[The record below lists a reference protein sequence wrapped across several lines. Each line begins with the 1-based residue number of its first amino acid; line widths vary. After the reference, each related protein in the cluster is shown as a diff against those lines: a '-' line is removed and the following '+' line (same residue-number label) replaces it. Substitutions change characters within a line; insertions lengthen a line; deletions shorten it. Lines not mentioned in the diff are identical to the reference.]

1 MSRLRRTIP
10 YLLAAALLVAS
21 VCLAL
26 FPAPA
31 TAHYVVQSG
40 WQEDYYCASEIRSSV
55 LQPEGC
61 LYRLKDRMPHET
73 ETVDIPIE
81 FDLTHKNIGGSA
93 EAQIRAEVS
102 DASCLSIASG
112 TGPVSVP
119 KNGSSQKYT
128 VCVRANHVKEK
139 KTVSVEIFFTCGG
152 ETLSGIFRIT
162 LLPQE
167 VVQPDQTKEEPE
179 SGLFSPNA
187 SMNRYMWGRPICMV
201 YAIHEEGTLFYK
213 AGNGTY
219 GAFPRFTSYRIG
231 NDPAET
237 LYEPD
242 TLSLKAGNGVLI
254 LDFNRVSELASNP
267 PAIGLK
273 ITLKSGETESCTVE
287 SAKVSTHQ
295 SLECE
300 NGIPTVYVA
309 NRDNCGLPDVKLE
322 HLTADPAHTLRYET
336 VTDQI
341 DPIWNAQDE
350 EGGQYLTIQTKK
362 DSELPAGSYRM
373 TLTWTRDT
381 VIVYQQKCVFY
392 VNYF

>member
-61 LYRLKDRMPHET
+61 LYRLKDCMPLNN
-73 ETVDIPIE
+73 TVDIPIE

-93 EAQIRAEVS
+93 EAQIQAKVS
-102 DASCLSIASG
+102 DASCLSIADG
-112 TGPVSVP
+112 LGPVSVP
-119 KNGSSQKYT
+119 KDGILRNYT
-128 VCVRANHVKEK
+128 VRVRANPVEAE

-187 SMNRYMWGRPICMV
+187 SMNRYMWGRPICTV
-201 YAIHEEGTLFYK
+201 YAIEEEGTLFYR

-254 LDFNRVSELASNP
+254 LDFNRVSELASDP

-273 ITLKSGETESCTVE
+273 ITLKGGGTESRTVE
-287 SAKVSTHQ
+287 SAEVSTHQ
-295 SLECE
+295 SLESE

-309 NRDNCGLPDVKLE
+309 NMDNCRLTDVKLE
-322 HLTADPAHTLRYET
+322 HLTVGADPAHTLRYET
-336 VTDQI
+336 VTNQI
-341 DPIWNAQDE
+341 DPIWSAQDA
-350 EGGQYLTIQTKK
+350 EGGRYLTIQTK

-392 VNYF
+392 VNYL

>member
-1 MSRLRRTIP
+1 MGRLRRTIP
-10 YLLAAALLVAS
+10 YLLAVALLVAS

-40 WQEDYYCASEIRSSV
+40 WQEDYYSDSEIRSSV
-55 LQPEGC
+55 LQPEGG
-61 LYRLKDRMPHET
+61 LYRLKDRRPIQ
-73 ETVDIPIE
+73 TVDIPIE
-81 FDLTHKNIGGSA
+81 FDLTHKNIGGTA

-102 DASCLSIASG
+102 DACLSIASG
-112 TGPVSVP
+112 TGTVLVP
-119 KNGSSQKYT
+119 KDGNSKKYT
-128 VCVRANHVKEK
+128 VCVQAK
-139 KTVSVEIFFTCGG
+139 SVEVEKTASVMISFTCGG
-152 ETLSGIFRIT
+152 ETLSGTFRIT
-162 LLPQE
+162 LLPAGT
-167 VVQPDQTKEEPE
+167 VLPDQTEEKAV
-179 SGLFSPNA
+179 SGLFYPDA
-187 SMNRYMWGRPICMV
+187 SMNRYMWGRPICTV

-219 GAFPRFTSYRIG
+219 GAFPQFTSYRIG
-231 NDPAET
+231 NGQAVT
-237 LYEPD
+237 LFEPD
-242 TLSLKAGNGVLI
+242 TLSLKAGSGVLI

-273 ITLKSGETESCTVE
+273 ITLKSGETESRTVE

-295 SLECE
+295 SLVGE

-309 NRDNCGLPDVKLE
+309 NMDNCGLPDVKLE
-322 HLTADPAHTLRYET
+322 HLTVGADPAHTLRYET
-336 VTDQI
+336 VE
-341 DPIWNAQDE
+341 PIWSAQDAE
-350 EGGQYLTIQTKK
+350 DGRYLTIQTK

>member
-40 WQEDYYCASEIRSSV
+40 WQEDYYCASEIRSSI

-61 LYRLKDRMPHET
+61 LYRLKDRILSEPDE
-73 ETVDIPIE
+73 ILIE

-93 EAQIRAEVS
+93 EAQIQAKVS
-102 DASCLSIASG
+102 DASCLSIADG
-112 TGPVSVP
+112 MGPVSVP
-119 KNGSSQKYT
+119 KDGILRNYT
-128 VCVRANHVKEK
+128 VRVRANPVVEK
-139 KTVSVEIFFTCGG
+139 KTVSVKIFFTCGG

-162 LLPQE
+162 LLPPE
-167 VVQPDQTKEEPE
+167 VVQPDQTEEKPE

-187 SMNRYMWGRPICMV
+187 SMNRYMWGRPICTV
-201 YAIHEEGTLFYK
+201 YAIEEEGTLFYR

-254 LDFNRVSELASNP
+254 LDFNRVSELASDP

-273 ITLKSGETESCTVE
+273 ITLKNGGTESRTVE

-295 SLECE
+295 SLEGE

-309 NRDNCGLPDVKLE
+309 NMDNCGLPDVKLE
-322 HLTADPAHTLRYET
+322 HLTVGADPAHTLRYET
-336 VTDQI
+336 VTNQI
-341 DPIWNAQDE
+341 DPIWRAQDA
-350 EGGQYLTIQTKK
+350 EGGRYLTIQTK

>member
-61 LYRLKDRMPHET
+61 RYRLKDCMPLN
-73 ETVDIPIE
+73 TVDIPIE

-119 KNGSSQKYT
+119 KDGILRNYT
-128 VCVRANHVKEK
+128 VRVRANHVVEK
-139 KTVSVEIFFTCGG
+139 KTVSVKIFFTCGG

-167 VVQPDQTKEEPE
+167 VVPPDQIEEKAV
-179 SGLFSPNA
+179 SGLFYPNA
-187 SMNRYMWGRPICMV
+187 SMNRYMWGRPICTV
-201 YAIHEEGTLFYK
+201 YAIEEEGTLFYR

-242 TLSLKAGNGVLI
+242 TLSLKAGSGVLI
-254 LDFNRVSELASNP
+254 LDFNRVSELASDP

-273 ITLKSGETESCTVE
+273 ITLKSGGTESRTVE
-287 SAKVSTHQ
+287 SAEVSTHQ
-295 SLECE
+295 SLEGE

-309 NRDNCGLPDVKLE
+309 NMDNCGLPDVKLE
-322 HLTADPAHTLRYET
+322 HLTVGADPAHTLRYET
-336 VTDQI
+336 VTNQI
-341 DPIWNAQDE
+341 DPIWKEQDE
-350 EGGQYLTIQTKK
+350 DGGYLTIQTE

-392 VNYF
+392 VNYL

>member
-61 LYRLKDRMPHET
+61 LYRLKDCMPH

-93 EAQIRAEVS
+93 EAQIQAEVS
-102 DASCLSIASG
+102 DASCLSIADG
-112 TGPVSVP
+112 MGPVSVP
-119 KNGSSQKYT
+119 KDGILRNYT
-128 VCVRANHVKEK
+128 VRVRANRVVEK
-139 KTVSVEIFFTCGG
+139 KTVSVKIFFTCGG
-152 ETLSGIFRIT
+152 ETLSGTFRIT
-162 LLPQE
+162 LLPE
-167 VVQPDQTKEEPE
+167 GTVLPDQTEEKAM
-179 SGLFSPNA
+179 SGLFYPNA
-187 SMNRYMWGRPICMV
+187 SMNRYMWGRPICTV

-242 TLSLKAGNGVLI
+242 TLSLKAGSGVLI
-254 LDFNRVSELASNP
+254 LDFNRVSELASDP

-273 ITLKSGETESCTVE
+273 ITLKSGGTESRTVE

-295 SLECE
+295 SLEGE

-309 NRDNCGLPDVKLE
+309 NMDNCELTDVKLE
-322 HLTADPAHTLRYET
+322 HLTVGADPAHTLRYET
-336 VTDQI
+336 VTNQKE
-341 DPIWNAQDE
+341 PIWEEQDKD
-350 EGGQYLTIQTKK
+350 GGYLTIQTE

>member
-1 MSRLRRTIP
+1 MGRLRRTIP
-10 YLLAAALLVAS
+10 YLLAVALLVAS

-40 WQEDYYCASEIRSSV
+40 WQEDYYSDSEIRSSV
-55 LQPEGC
+55 LQPEGG
-61 LYRLKDRMPHET
+61 LYRLKDRRPIQ
-73 ETVDIPIE
+73 TVDIPIE
-81 FDLTHKNIGGSA
+81 FDLTHKNIGGTA

-102 DASCLSIASG
+102 DACLSIASG
-112 TGPVSVP
+112 TGTVLVP
-119 KNGSSQKYT
+119 KDGNSKKYT
-128 VCVRANHVKEK
+128 VCVQAK
-139 KTVSVEIFFTCGG
+139 SVEVEKTASVMISFTCGG
-152 ETLSGIFRIT
+152 ETLSGTFRIT
-162 LLPQE
+162 LLPAGT
-167 VVQPDQTKEEPE
+167 VLPDQTEEKAM
-179 SGLFSPNA
+179 SGLFYPDA
-187 SMNRYMWGRPICMV
+187 SMNRYMWGRPICTV
-201 YAIHEEGTLFYK
+201 YAIEEEGTLFYR
-213 AGNGTY
+213 AGNGAY
-219 GAFPRFTSYRIG
+219 GAFPQFTSYRIG
-231 NDPAET
+231 NGQAVT
-237 LYEPD
+237 LFEPD
-242 TLSLKAGNGVLI
+242 TLSLKAGSGVLI

-273 ITLKSGETESCTVE
+273 ITLKSGETESRTVE

-295 SLECE
+295 SLVGE

-309 NRDNCGLPDVKLE
+309 NMDNCGQPDVELE
-322 HLTADPAHTLRYET
+322 HLTVGADPAHTLRYE
-336 VTDQI
+336 QI
-341 DPIWNAQDE
+341 EPIWSAQDA

>member
-1 MSRLRRTIP
+1 MGRLRRTIP
-10 YLLAAALLVAS
+10 YLLAVALLVAS

-40 WQEDYYCASEIRSSV
+40 WQEDYYSDSEIRSSV
-55 LQPEGC
+55 LQPEGG
-61 LYRLKDRMPHET
+61 LYRLKDRRPLQ
-73 ETVDIPIE
+73 TVDIPIE
-81 FDLTHKNIGGSA
+81 FDLTHKNIGGTA

-102 DASCLSIASG
+102 DACLSIASG
-112 TGPVSVP
+112 TGTVLVP
-119 KNGSSQKYT
+119 KDGNSKKYT
-128 VCVRANHVKEK
+128 VCVQAKPVEVEK
-139 KTVSVEIFFTCGG
+139 TASVMISFTCGG
-152 ETLSGIFRIT
+152 ETLSGTFRIT
-162 LLPQE
+162 LLPAGT
-167 VVQPDQTKEEPE
+167 VLPDQTEEKAM
-179 SGLFSPNA
+179 SGLFYPNA
-187 SMNRYMWGRPICMV
+187 SMNRYMWGRPICTV

-219 GAFPRFTSYRIG
+219 GAFPQFTSYRIG
-231 NDPAET
+231 NGQAVT
-237 LYEPD
+237 LFEPD
-242 TLSLKAGNGVLI
+242 TLSLKAGSGVLI

-273 ITLKSGETESCTVE
+273 ITLKSGETESRTVK
-287 SAKVSTHQ
+287 SAEVSTHQ

-309 NRDNCGLPDVKLE
+309 NMDNCGLLDVELE
-322 HLTADPAHTLRYET
+322 PLTVGADPAHTLRYET

-341 DPIWNAQDE
+341 EPIWSAQDAE
-350 EGGQYLTIQTKK
+350 DGRYLTIQTK

>member
-1 MSRLRRTIP
+1 MGRLRRTIP
-10 YLLAAALLVAS
+10 YLLAVALLVAS

-40 WQEDYYCASEIRSSV
+40 WQEDYYSDSEIRSSV
-55 LQPEGC
+55 LQPEGG
-61 LYRLKDRMPHET
+61 LYRLKDRRPIQ
-73 ETVDIPIE
+73 TVDIPIE
-81 FDLTHKNIGGSA
+81 FDLTHKNIGGTA

-102 DASCLSIASG
+102 DACLSIASG
-112 TGPVSVP
+112 TGTVLVP
-119 KNGSSQKYT
+119 KDGNSKKYT
-128 VCVRANHVKEK
+128 VCVQAKPVEVEK
-139 KTVSVEIFFTCGG
+139 TASVMISFTCGG
-152 ETLSGIFRIT
+152 ETLSGTFRIT
-162 LLPQE
+162 LLPE
-167 VVQPDQTKEEPE
+167 GTVLPDQTEEKAM
-179 SGLFSPNA
+179 SGLFYPDA
-187 SMNRYMWGRPICMV
+187 SMNRYMWGRPICTV

-219 GAFPRFTSYRIG
+219 GAFPQFTSYRIG
-231 NDPAET
+231 NGQAVT
-237 LYEPD
+237 LFEPD
-242 TLSLKAGNGVLI
+242 TLSLKAGSGVLI
-254 LDFNRVSELASNP
+254 LDFNRVSELASDP

-273 ITLKSGETESCTVE
+273 ITLKSGETESRTVE

-295 SLECE
+295 SLVGE

-309 NRDNCGLPDVKLE
+309 NMDNCGQPDVKLE
-322 HLTADPAHTLRYET
+322 HLTVGADPAHTLRYE
-336 VTDQI
+336 QI
-341 DPIWNAQDE
+341 EPIWSAQDA

>member
-1 MSRLRRTIP
+1 MGRLRRTIP
-10 YLLAAALLVAS
+10 YLLAVALLVAS

-40 WQEDYYCASEIRSSV
+40 WQEDYYSDSEIRSSV
-55 LQPEGC
+55 LQPEGG
-61 LYRLKDRMPHET
+61 LYRLKDRRPIQ
-73 ETVDIPIE
+73 TVDIPIE
-81 FDLTHKNIGGSA
+81 FDLTHKNIGGTA

-102 DASCLSIASG
+102 DACLSIASG
-112 TGPVSVP
+112 TGTVLVP
-119 KNGSSQKYT
+119 KDGNSKKYT
-128 VCVRANHVKEK
+128 VCVQAK
-139 KTVSVEIFFTCGG
+139 SVEVEKTASVMISFTCGG
-152 ETLSGIFRIT
+152 ETLSGTFRIT
-162 LLPQE
+162 LLPAGT
-167 VVQPDQTKEEPE
+167 VLPDQTEEKAM
-179 SGLFSPNA
+179 SGLFYPNA
-187 SMNRYMWGRPICMV
+187 SMNRYMWGRPICTV
-201 YAIHEEGTLFYK
+201 YAIEEEGTLFYR
-213 AGNGTY
+213 AGNGAY
-219 GAFPRFTSYRIG
+219 GAFPQFTSYRIG
-231 NDPAET
+231 NGQAVT
-237 LYEPD
+237 LFEPD
-242 TLSLKAGNGVLI
+242 TLSLKAGSGVLI

-273 ITLKSGETESCTVE
+273 ITLKSGETESRTVE

-295 SLECE
+295 SLVGE

-309 NRDNCGLPDVKLE
+309 NMDNCGQPDVKLE
-322 HLTADPAHTLRYET
+322 HLTVGADPAHTLRYE
-336 VTDQI
+336 QI
-341 DPIWNAQDE
+341 EPIWSAQDA

>member
-61 LYRLKDRMPHET
+61 LYRLKDRMPLK
-73 ETVDIPIE
+73 TVDIPIE

-102 DASCLSIASG
+102 DACLSITSG
-112 TGPVSVP
+112 TGTVRVP
-119 KNGSSQKYT
+119 KDGSSQKYT
-128 VCVRANHVKEK
+128 VCVRANHVEAK

-167 VVQPDQTKEEPE
+167 VVPPDQTEEKPE

-187 SMNRYMWGRPICMV
+187 SMNRYMWGRPICTV

-242 TLSLKAGNGVLI
+242 TLSLEAGNGVLI
-254 LDFNRVSELASNP
+254 LDFNHVSELASDP

-273 ITLKSGETESCTVE
+273 ITLKSGETESHTVE

-295 SLECE
+295 SLEGE

-309 NRDNCGLPDVKLE
+309 NMDNCGLPDVELE
-322 HLTADPAHTLRYET
+322 YLTVGADPAHTLRYET

-341 DPIWNAQDE
+341 DPIWSAQDA
-350 EGGQYLTIQTKK
+350 EGGRYLTIQTK

-392 VNYF
+392 VNYL

>member
-1 MSRLRRTIP
+1 MGRLRRTIP
-10 YLLAAALLVAS
+10 YLLAVALLVAS

-40 WQEDYYCASEIRSSV
+40 WQEDYYSDSEIRSSV
-55 LQPEGC
+55 LQPEGG
-61 LYRLKDRMPHET
+61 LYRLKDRRPLQ
-73 ETVDIPIE
+73 TVDIPIE
-81 FDLTHKNIGGSA
+81 FDLTHKNIGGTA

-102 DASCLSIASG
+102 DACLSIASG
-112 TGPVSVP
+112 TGTVLVP
-119 KNGSSQKYT
+119 KDGNSKKYT
-128 VCVRANHVKEK
+128 VCVQAKPVEVEK
-139 KTVSVEIFFTCGG
+139 TASVMISFTCGG
-152 ETLSGIFRIT
+152 ETLSGTFQIT
-162 LLPQE
+162 LLPE
-167 VVQPDQTKEEPE
+167 GTVLPDQTEEKAM
-179 SGLFSPNA
+179 SGLFYPNA
-187 SMNRYMWGRPICMV
+187 SMNRYMWGRPICTV
-201 YAIHEEGTLFYK
+201 YAIEEEGTLFYR
-213 AGNGTY
+213 AGNGAY
-219 GAFPRFTSYRIG
+219 GAFPQFTSYRIG
-231 NDPAET
+231 NGQAVT
-237 LYEPD
+237 LFEPD
-242 TLSLKAGNGVLI
+242 TLSLKAGSGVLI

-273 ITLKSGETESCTVE
+273 ITLKSGETESRTVE

-295 SLECE
+295 SLVGE

-309 NRDNCGLPDVKLE
+309 NMDNCGLPDVKLE
-322 HLTADPAHTLRYET
+322 HLTVGADSAHTLRYE
-336 VTDQI
+336 QI
-341 DPIWNAQDE
+341 EPIWSAQDA

>member
-40 WQEDYYCASEIRSSV
+40 WQEDYYCASEIRSSI

-61 LYRLKDRMPHET
+61 LYRLKDRILSEPDE
-73 ETVDIPIE
+73 ILIE

-93 EAQIRAEVS
+93 EAQIQAKVS
-102 DASCLSIASG
+102 DASCLSIADG
-112 TGPVSVP
+112 MGPVSVP
-119 KNGSSQKYT
+119 KDGILRNYT
-128 VCVRANHVKEK
+128 VRVRANPVVEK
-139 KTVSVEIFFTCGG
+139 KTVSVKIFFTCGG

-162 LLPQE
+162 LLPPE
-167 VVQPDQTKEEPE
+167 VVQPDQTEEKPE

-187 SMNRYMWGRPICMV
+187 SMNRYMWGRPICTV
-201 YAIHEEGTLFYK
+201 YAIEEEGTLFYR

-254 LDFNRVSELASNP
+254 LDFNRVSELASDP

-273 ITLKSGETESCTVE
+273 ITLKNGGTESRTVE

-295 SLECE
+295 SLEGE

-309 NRDNCGLPDVKLE
+309 NMDNCGLPDVKLE
-322 HLTADPAHTLRYET
+322 HLTVGADPAHTLRYET
-336 VTDQI
+336 VTNQI
-341 DPIWNAQDE
+341 DPIWRAQDA
-350 EGGQYLTIQTKK
+350 EGGRYLTIQTK

-381 VIVYQQKCVFY
+381 VMVYQQKCVFY
-392 VNYF
+392 VNYL